1 MCVCVATLVRSE
13 SKSQAQATIPGI
25 DTFLCPYSLY
35 CLCLM
40 LFFFFFNSSFISALE
55 TVDADKVY
63 VLGGLVDESIQKVLH
78 NKTEGHSATNRLVQS
93 DWLDLVS
100 VLCSGQT
107 KASISCN
114 WHHSSKMHMCSVMSW
129 ISTNC
134 FFFSPTCPAEVEL
147 FQGTWPGHPH
157 GEAAHRRVHG
167 EEAQPQELP
176 LKDPGDKSRRVSAFN
191 LQVYRGCRAKD
202 GNVRRLDFFG
212 G

>member
-1 MCVCVATLVRSE
+1 
-13 SKSQAQATIPGI
+13 
-25 DTFLCPYSLY
+25 
-35 CLCLM
+35 M

-78 NKTEGHSATNRLVQS
+78 NKTDCSRAILTV
-93 DWLDLVS
+93 WLIGFG
-100 VLCSGQT
+100 LCSGQT

-134 FFFSPTCPAEVEL
+134 FFFSPTSPAEVEL